1 MAPLHGGF
9 DQMCASGIIQHS
21 SVLYRPTGLDFEAF
35 FVSCEAI
42 EREN

>member
-21 SVLYRPTGLDFEAF
+21 SVLWSTVPQG
-35 FVSCEAI
+35 
-42 EREN
+42 